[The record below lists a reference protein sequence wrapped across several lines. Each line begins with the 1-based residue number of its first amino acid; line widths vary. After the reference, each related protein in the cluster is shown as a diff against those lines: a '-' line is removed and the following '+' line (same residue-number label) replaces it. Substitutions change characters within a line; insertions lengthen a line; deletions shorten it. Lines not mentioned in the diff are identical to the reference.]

1 MIFLL
6 MAVGAYMF
14 STMFSFFLAH
24 KNFERGLNASFG
36 LISFFIM
43 IYACTSYIKATT
55 GSLDEWIFMEKLQDA
70 DMMAA
75 TVAILYFLRSLVP
88 DYLPKYFYF
97 NLAVLTAMFIIN
109 IVSPYGIALGYVGSN
124 TYGFFMERISLVYV
138 PSVWN
143 LPVVIFIV
151 NIMVFIVI
159 QLLRYYKTGDKKMA
173 VSLLMSLGLI
183 SAVTALDMVL
193 TRIYYSPTRFL
204 PECSHLLFIFVVMRW
219 NMVNVLKSGEI
230 KAQLVES
237 EKRHRQIYENSLI
250 GIYRTTPEGEVLMA
264 NPSLVKLLGY
274 DSEED
279 LCSQKL
285 DSMAFY
291 KDFTRKHFL
300 NVMNK
305 NDQFIA
311 ETLIVTKDNR
321 EIYVREN
328 ARTVRRPD
336 GSIEYFEG
344 TFEDITDRKNIERE
358 LIKAK
363 ETAEQSERIKTDFL
377 AQMSHEIRSPVNTI
391 LNFMNLVYEE
401 LNASIT
407 EEVDA
412 YYAMAVLAG
421 KRLIRSIDQIL
432 NMSQLQNGSYKPEF
446 CKLNL
451 NQIVTDVIREHQMQA
466 KTKGIE
472 LTHEMPENTVTAV
485 ADEYSVNQ
493 ILSNLIHNAVKY
505 TNKGSVC
512 VKLHENNGPV
522 HIDVI
527 DTGIGISGEYLPNL
541 FKPFTQESSGYMR
554 KYTGNG
560 LGLALAKSYCEINNI
575 CIDVESGKGK
585 GSKFSVIFKM

>member
-14 STMFSFFLAH
+14 STMFSLFLAH
-24 KNFERGLNASFG
+24 KNFERGLNSSFG

-55 GSLDEWIFMEKLQDA
+55 GSLDEWIFMEKVQDA

-75 TVAILYFLRSLVP
+75 TVAILFFLRTLVP
-88 DYLPKYFYF
+88 GYLPKYFYF
-97 NLAVLTAMFIIN
+97 NLAVLAVMFIIN
-109 IVSPYGIALGYVGSN
+109 ILSPYGIAMSYVGSN
-124 TYGFFMERISLVYV
+124 TYGFFVERISLVYL

-143 LPVVIFIV
+143 IPVVIFIL
-151 NIMVFIVI
+151 NIMVYVVV

-173 VSLLMSLGLI
+173 LSLLISLGLI

-193 TRIYYSPTRFL
+193 TRMYFAPTRFL

-219 NMVNVLKSGEI
+219 NMVNILKSGEI

-250 GIYRTTPEGEVLMA
+250 GIYRTTPDGKVLMA
-264 NPSLVKLLGY
+264 NPSLVKLLGFN
-274 DSEED
+274 SEDEIT
-279 LCSQKL
+279 SQKL
-285 DSMAFY
+285 DEMAFY
-291 KDFTRKHFL
+291 KEFTRRHFL
-300 NVMNK
+300 NVMEN
-305 NDQFIA
+305 NDQFTA
-311 ETLIVTKDNR
+311 ETLIVTRDKR

-328 ARTVRRPD
+328 ARTVRRSD

-377 AQMSHEIRSPVNTI
+377 AQMSHEIRSPINTI
-391 LNFMNLVYEE
+391 INFMNLIYEE

-412 YYAMAVLAG
+412 YYGMAVLAG

-432 NMSQLQNGSYKPEF
+432 NMAQLQNGSYQPEF
-446 CKLNL
+446 CRLNL
-451 NQIVTDVIREHQMQA
+451 NNIVTDVIREHQMQA
-466 KTKGIE
+466 KTKGID
-472 LTHEMPENTVTAV
+472 LTHEMPQQIVTAM
-485 ADEYSVNQ
+485 ADEYSVTQ
-493 ILSNLIHNAVKY
+493 ILSNLVHNAVKY

-512 VKLHENNGPV
+512 VKLYANNGSV
-522 HIDVI
+522 HIDVK
-527 DTGIGISGEYLPNL
+527 DTGIGISDEYLPNL
-541 FKPFTQESSGYMR
+541 FKPFTQESSGYTR

-560 LGLALAKSYCEINNI
+560 LGLALVKSYSEIN
-575 CIDVESGKGK
+575 DVCVNVTSGKGE
-585 GSKFSVIFKM
+585 GTEFKVVFKR